1 MAAKVLT
8 EAEIKRVLAVIAQRR
23 HATRDRLIF
32 QFTLLAGMRA
42 CEVAGLLTG
51 DVLQA
56 DGTAMTEILLKA
68 SQTKGSKSRTV
79 YVSKRLQKEIALY
92 SVANRKG
99 HVTALFVSQKTGC
112 SFTARGVVLL
122 LKCIYVDANAFG
134 ASSHSG
140 RRTFLTR
147 LAARGVSPFVM
158 KELAGHKNM
167 ATTQRYVDIGEHQL
181 RAALENGQSKSHKY

>member
-8 EAEIKRVLAVIAQRR
+8 DAEVKRVLAVIAQRR
-23 HATRDRLIF
+23 HAARDRLIF

-42 CEVAGLLTG
+42 CEVAALQVG

-56 DGTAMTEILLKA
+56 DGAAKAEIALRA
-68 SQTKGSKSRTV
+68 SQTKGSKPRTV

-92 SVANRKG
+92 AGANCNG
-99 HVTALFVSQKTGC
+99 AAPELFASQKTNRA
-112 SFTARGVVLL
+112 FTAHGVVLL
-122 LKCIYVDANAFG
+122 LKGIYADANVFG

-147 LAARGVSPFVM
+147 LAERGISPFVM
-158 KELAGHKNM
+158 KELAGHKNI
-167 ATTQRYVDIGEHQL
+167 ATTQRYVDVGEHQL
-181 RAALENGQSKSHKY
+181 RKALENYNSNFRS